1 MSEKQGFRSLSA
13 HSTDET
19 DWRIQAKKA
28 ELNWNAQRKWE
39 MEFRYVKC
47 NWNYHQEERKEKRMK
62 KYEAHKIIFDSL
74 KCTIPRQSNLNA
86 CQSIKK

>member
-1 MSEKQGFRSLSA
+1 MQFTEKVRNGIQVRKVQLKLSP
-13 HSTDET
+13 
-19 DWRIQAKKA
+19 RGKK
-28 ELNWNAQRKWE
+28 
-39 MEFRYVKC
+39 
-47 NWNYHQEERKEKRMK
+47 RKEMK